1 MDKQENRKSFQR
13 IFQAVKPWLFYIA
26 LFLVLRYTGLFGAV
40 SSVTQQALMKTGAM
54 DVSPE
59 IDAAAKKFNYNFA
72 LQDLNRNTVDVQSL
86 KGKTLFIN
94 VWATWCGPCRVEMP
108 SIQSLYDQVDH
119 SKVEFIMLAV
129 DQKDPYRKVEAY
141 IREKGFTFPVYLPSG
156 SLPPQLQVN
165 TIPATLV
172 VSKDGQIVF
181 RKNGTANYGTEE
193 FKKFLMEL

>member
-1 MDKQENRKSFQR
+1 MDKQQNRNSFRR
-13 IFQAVKPWLFYIA
+13 IFQMVKPWFFYIA

-54 DVSPE
+54 DASPE
-59 IDAAAKKFNYNFA
+59 KDVAAKKFNYNFA
-72 LQDLNRNTVDVQSL
+72 LQDLSQNTLDVQSL

-108 SIQSLYDQVDH
+108 SIQSLYDEVDH
-119 SKVEFIMLAV
+119 NKVAFIMLAV
-129 DQKDPYRKVEAY
+129 DQKDPQRKVEEY
-141 IREKGFTFPVYLPSG
+141 ILDKGFTFPVYLPSG
-156 SLPPQLQVN
+156 SLPAQLQVN

-172 VSKDGQIVF
+172 VSKEGEIVF
-181 RKNGTANYGTEE
+181 RKNGTANYATEE